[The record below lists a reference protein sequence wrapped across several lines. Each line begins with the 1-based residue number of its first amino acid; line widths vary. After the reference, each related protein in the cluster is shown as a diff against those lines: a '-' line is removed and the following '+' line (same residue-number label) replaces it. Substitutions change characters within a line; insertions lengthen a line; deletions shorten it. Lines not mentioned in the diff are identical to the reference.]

1 QREGAVCHDDFRRK
15 RDQFF
20 RVSANPRR
28 VTATPSDFKLHIAIF
43 GPTQLMQQLYEHR
56 ETSLLGCRFGRTH
69 EHADPSHPVG
79 LLRPRRERP
88 CSRRAAEQRDEPAP
102 VHSITSLAC
111 ASRLGGTLI
120 PIAFA
125 VDRLM
130 TSSNWVGCT
139 TGMSAGFSPLRMR
152 PV

>member
-28 VTATPSDFKLHIAIF
+28 ITATPSDFKLHIAIF

-88 CSRRAAEQRDEPAP
+88 RRRSAAQQRDELAP
-102 VHSITSLAC
+102 LHSITSSARASTLAGISMPSGL
-111 ASRLGGTLI
+111 AVLRLI
-120 PIAFA
+120 I
-125 VDRLM
+125 
-130 TSSNWVGCT
+130 SSYLVGACS
-139 TGMSAGFSPLRMR
+139 GRSVGFSPLRIRSM
-152 PV
+152 